1 MKKGLEKMTIQEIKK
16 QLMKNNHTSKEA
28 DEIIEEVL
36 RYSKEHGTNFEDDPL
51 LQRALA
57 KQEYAVY

>member
-36 RYSKEHGTNFEDDPL
+36 RYSKEHGTNIEDDPL